1 MNCNNSTF
9 NNTNLLQTNGTA
21 TGAPNSCSYSD
32 LAVKPI
38 DDAIFSEKDA
48 NFAELLFYW
57 RYRDDCFV
65 IWVGSEERLHEFHM
79 FINSLDEHLKF
90 TVEIGGLR
98 IAFLDLLIR
107 IINGKLVTTV
117 YSKPTDSHLYLQADS
132 CHLEA
137 SVKGI
142 QKGVALRL
150 RRICSSLEEYDLKA
164 KEYSAYLVARGHN
177 PFAVQTAFAYARG
190 KSIQEARKKVQRV
203 VSNKKKI
210 FVTKHNPIGP
220 NVRGIIKKHSHI
232 LEQSTEAKA
241 IFPEGIMVASRR
253 ERNLKELLS
262 RADPYSIKVDLTENL
277 SGRGYKRCK
286 NACDSCDCFVMETD
300 KITSTATGKSYW
312 IRRDFTCK
320 SRFIV
325 YCAMCTRCME
335 QGVGSTFDWKP
346 RLSNYKSHIKN
357 GIDTC
362 GIVKH
367 FIEDCVDQDDPC
379 GNLIFFI
386 IDGLNN
392 TDGLSIE
399 QIDDLLLQK
408 EKFWIG
414 TLVTMHKG
422 MNLSHD
428 WNRTTRNQRVQ
439 RSNSLA

>member
-1 MNCNNSTF
+1 M
-9 NNTNLLQTNGTA
+9 
-21 TGAPNSCSYSD
+21 
-32 LAVKPI
+32 
-38 DDAIFSEKDA
+38 
-48 NFAELLFYW
+48 
-57 RYRDDCFV
+57 
-65 IWVGSEERLHEFHM
+65 
-79 FINSLDEHLKF
+79 
-90 TVEIGGLR
+90 
-98 IAFLDLLIR
+98 
-107 IINGKLVTTV
+107 
-117 YSKPTDSHLYLQADS
+117 
-132 CHLEA
+132 
-137 SVKGI
+137 
-142 QKGVALRL
+142 
-150 RRICSSLEEYDLKA
+150 
-164 KEYSAYLVARGHN
+164 
-177 PFAVQTAFAYARG
+177 
-190 KSIQEARKKVQRV
+190 
-203 VSNKKKI
+203 
-210 FVTKHNPIGP
+210 
-220 NVRGIIKKHSHI
+220 RGIIKKHSHI

-286 NACDSCDCFVMETD
+286 NTCDSCDCFVMETD